1 MYLLQVYLLQ
11 VYLLQVY
18 LLADRHAGKPRPFGA
33 KIQHFAHLIDELRSR
48 IVVPPASSGAKF
60 DEVPLP
66 TLNKASQPRAIL
78 SYGLCCRSD
87 MKEAKPQLNRRFS
100 ILNVHC

>member
-33 KIQHFAHLIDELRSR
+33 KTQHFAHLIDELRSR

-66 TLNKASQPRAIL
+66 TLNQSEPAAGDTVVPTAAKA
-78 SYGLCCRSD
+78 
-87 MKEAKPQLNRRFS
+87 QLLNARRHQNM
-100 ILNVHC
+100 IQITI